1 MLMRDYIINWTGYVG
16 TEGRLT
22 EVKHTEK
29 TTAPIAREA
38 LQNCVNS
45 IIGKLQGYG
54 GYAVADV
61 NFNSTNESINVI
73 EIQDI
78 VKAINAEGGLQKDSF
93 IEPLHYIKSGNRV
106 DPVYASIRFEGRV
119 KNEQLQYLVW
129 DKRRVPAGSLVE
141 SLQYLRQAMI
151 DEFKKKGNLYSLDNV
166 VVSNIPITVHKDVLY
181 DFFFEFNAEGKL
193 LPLAQENPKTMMFET
208 IEDGKKIFPVR

>member
-1 MLMRDYIINWTGYVG
+1 MRDYIINWTGYVG